1 MEKALIPNPDCVK
14 AQEALFEERN
24 STEIRM
30 LLTPPAQYI
39 SRHSYVWKHTVPQA
53 RFLTAC
59 GTAWFYLLQL
69 AQKTKASLLSFSI

>member
-30 LLTPPAQYI
+30 LLTLPAQYV
-39 SRHSYVWKHTVPQA
+39 SRVKEGATA
-53 RFLTAC
+53 AC
-59 GTAWFYLLQL
+59 GNTQSHKHVSSQPVARLGFTY
-69 AQKTKASLLSFSI
+69 FS